1 MIMQTFKIAVLGA
14 GSGGQAFAAHLK
26 QKGHEIRLWN
36 RSANTLAQIKE
47 NKGIKIGGTM
57 EAYEYPDLMSTE
69 ISEIIKDAEIILVVV
84 PAHAHKDIANLI
96 SPYISEGP
104 LIILNPGRTA
114 GALEFCNILDENE
127 VNPLPTIVETQS
139 LCYTCRTIKTGVVN
153 LLAIKNHISVGTTP
167 AWEGKNILNDLRSIY
182 NNPVMED
189 STLKIGLENIGAI
202 LHPTP
207 VLLNTGWIE
216 SRDVFFPHYY
226 YGISK
231 TIANLLEKMDFE
243 RISIASA
250 YGYRIKSVKE
260 WHGDV
265 YGIIKNNL
273 YETLQANSSY
283 ASIDAPYGLNHRYI
297 FEDVPTGLVPISEL
311 RKPVN
316 VSTPV
321 INLIISLANTILG
334 KDFIT
339 MGRNLKTMRIAGLQ
353 AEEIKEVFQGYNH
366 YK

>member
-1 MIMQTFKIAVLGA
+1 MQTFKIAVLGA

-36 RSANTLAQIKE
+36 RSANTLEQIKE
-47 NKGIKIGGTM
+47 NKGIKISGAI
-57 EAYEYPDLMSTE
+57 EAYEYPDLMSIKIRE
-69 ISEIIKDAEIILVVV
+69 VIKDAEIILVVV

-96 SPYISEGP
+96 SPYISEDQ

-114 GALEFCNILDENE
+114 GALEFCNIVDENN
-127 VNPLPTIVETQS
+127 VNPLPIIAETQS
-139 LCYTCRTIKTGVVN
+139 LCYTCRMIKPGVIN
-153 LLAIKNHISVGTTP
+153 LLAIKNHISMGTMP
-167 AWEGKNILNDLRSIY
+167 AWEGKNILKDLGSIY
-182 NNPVMED
+182 DNPVMED

-207 VLLNTGWIE
+207 VLLNVGWIE

-231 TIANLLEKMDFE
+231 TIADLLEKMDLE
-243 RISIASA
+243 RISIASE

-265 YGIIKNNL
+265 YGIIKDNL

-283 ASIDAPYGLNHRYI
+283 ASIDAPYNLNHRYI
-297 FEDVPTGLVPISEL
+297 FEDVPTGLVPIGEL
-311 RKPVN
+311 GKSVN

-339 MGRNLKTMRIAGLQ
+339 MGRNLKTMGIEGLQ
-353 AEEIKEVFQGYNH
+353 VEEIKEISQGYKH

>member
-36 RSANTLAQIKE
+36 RTANTLEQIKE
-47 NKGIKIGGTM
+47 NKGIKIGGAI
-57 EAYEYPDLMSTE
+57 EAYEYPDSMSTK
-69 ISEIIKDAEIILVVV
+69 ISEIINNAEIILVVV

-96 SPYISEGP
+96 SHYISEEQ

-114 GALEFCNILDENE
+114 GALEFCNILDKNN
-127 VNPLPTIVETQS
+127 VNPLPIIAETQS
-139 LCYTCRTIKTGVVN
+139 LCYTCRTIKPGVVD
-153 LLAIKNHISVGTTP
+153 LLAIKNHISIGTMP
-167 AWEGKNILNDLRSIY
+167 AWEGKNILKDLRSIY

-189 STLKIGLENIGAI
+189 STLKVGLENIGAI

-207 VLLNTGWIE
+207 VLLNIGWIE
-216 SRDVFFPHYY
+216 SRNVFFPHYY

-231 TIANLLEKMDFE
+231 TIADLLEKLDLE
-243 RISIASA
+243 RISIASE

-265 YGIIKNNL
+265 YGLIKDNL

-283 ASIDAPYGLNHRYI
+283 ASIDAPYNLNHRYI
-297 FEDVPTGLVPISEL
+297 FEDVPTGLVPISAL
-311 RKPVN
+311 GKPVN
-316 VSTPV
+316 VSTPI
-321 INLIISLANTILG
+321 INLIISLANTMLG

-339 MGRNLKTMRIAGLQ
+339 IGRNLKTMKIVGLQ
-353 AEEIKEVFQGYNH
+353 AEEIKERFQGYNP